1 MQPSNTT
8 VTTPSQPESGI
19 TPSATSNLIYVL
31 GTIGYDFGTE
41 ARRDSFKQ
49 LMPAVNMDGTLV
61 PANPYD
67 ARQLV
72 DYLDANPTE
81 AKSLI
86 WTINQELTPIYAL
99 QPVSSFAAD
108 VYEMLLIMLA
118 GQLESQESD
127 EYVERVSL
135 PARLTGKKVTLFSG
149 QELPVIT
156 LTNPRGMY
164 GWKVNS
170 LVDAALQ
177 TVLPGTASADEIAL
191 RRALSSFLN
200 RVYYDLQNLGQTAK
214 DRALNFSVTNA
225 FQAATSFARAVATG
239 MELDTIEV
247 EKSPFCRVSSN
258 CWDIKLKFFDP
269 ENGLRA
275 RKVYLFTVDVVERIP
290 VTLGEIRSWSEPKN

>member
-149 QELPVIT
+149 Q
-156 LTNPRGMY
+156 
-164 GWKVNS
+164 
-170 LVDAALQ
+170 
-177 TVLPGTASADEIAL
+177 
-191 RRALSSFLN
+191 
-200 RVYYDLQNLGQTAK
+200 TAK